1 MGGKRGG
8 VGGGGTESDAD
19 EGPGMAECR
28 YRMCSWDET
37 QSLLESNQELV
48 IATLQGEKLR
58 ASGRSEQYRCRFCGQ
73 TSTAHECSVKRL
85 GEQSISLCS
94 ETDLQRMAEAGEH
107 IMLASRAPG
116 RARKLAVNDA
126 HVGGTSP
133 PCASSYSVTLQSPAR
148 CSSP

>member
-1 MGGKRGG
+1 VGGKRGG
-8 VGGGGTESDAD
+8 VSGGDTESDAD

-28 YRMCSWDET
+28 YQICSWDET

-48 IATLQGEKLR
+48 LATLQGEKLQ

-73 TSTAHECSVKRL
+73 TRTAHECSVKRL

-107 IMLASRAPG
+107 IILASRAPG

-133 PCASSYSVTLQSPAR
+133 PCASS
-148 CSSP
+148 